1 MDIYSS
7 THLPTY
13 LSTHLS
19 THLPTYPSIHLSTYL
34 PIYLPTHLPPCGFNL
49 LILGV
54 HIRSCRINKVPLT
67 ERANYTKLKLPEIAA
82 SPLGFLIFLAS
93 FSPHKNPSRGPTHP
107 PTHPPPRH
115 RLKKQMPRGVRLHF
129 DTDCY
134 HEFIQPLPCQALLCL
149 KTPQALENLV
159 HRLKLVSCAKTHLS
173 HNN

>member
-1 MDIYSS
+1 MDSSIYASIYDGFIWISFIYLRIYLRWIYMDIYSF

-82 SPLGFLIFLAS
+82 SPLGFFIFLS
-93 FSPHKNPSRGPTHP
+93 FFS
-107 PTHPPPRH
+107 
-115 RLKKQMPRGVRLHF
+115 
-129 DTDCY
+129 
-134 HEFIQPLPCQALLCL
+134 
-149 KTPQALENLV
+149 
-159 HRLKLVSCAKTHLS
+159 
-173 HNN
+173 